1 MKAEDSP
8 AFHLSDL
15 PWYGAA
21 LLLLW
26 SIAW

>member
-8 AFHLSDL
+8 AFHLYHL
-15 PWYGAA
+15 AWYVAA